1 MTCSGIIENLTMGLS
16 AYLQHQKYVGN
27 PGIEAKK
34 KKNQRHGV
42 FVVEFQGFNIVVCSK
57 IILSE

>member
-34 KKNQRHGV
+34 KKKSETWG
-42 FVVEFQGFNIVVCSK
+42 ICSR
-57 IILSE
+57 ISGI